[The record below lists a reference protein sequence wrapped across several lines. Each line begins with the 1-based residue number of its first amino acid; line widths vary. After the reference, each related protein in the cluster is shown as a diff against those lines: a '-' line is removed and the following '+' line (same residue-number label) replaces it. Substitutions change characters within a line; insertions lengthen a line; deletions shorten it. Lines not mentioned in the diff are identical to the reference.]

1 MSRIGNKP
9 VALPDGVQVTV
20 VNGDLTVKGPK
31 GELSWRPPQSTTVT
45 IDRQAGVVR
54 VERASDNRQ
63 HKALH
68 GLTRALIANMV
79 TGVSRGYERG
89 LEIYGTGYN
98 CKLEGRNLLLNLGY
112 TGRSMGRSAQFSIPI
127 PDGVEVQILV
137 PAARGET
144 EPAKLTVRGIDKWK
158 VGQFAADIRR
168 LRKPE
173 PYQGKGVRYAG
184 EQIKRKAGKA
194 FAGGPT

>member
-1 MSRIGNKP
+1 MSRIGKKP
-9 VALPDGVQVTV
+9 VPLPDGVQVTV
-20 VNGDLTVKGPK
+20 QDHKVKAKGPK
-31 GELSWRPPQSTTVT
+31 GELTWPLPESVTVSV
-45 IDRQAGVVR
+45 DAEAGLIR
-54 VERASDNRQ
+54 VARASDERQ
-63 HKALH
+63 DKALH

-79 TGVSRGYERG
+79 TGVNQGYERG

-98 CKLEGRNLLLNLGY
+98 CKLEGRNLVLNLGFS
-112 TGRSMGRSAQFSIPI
+112 GRGMGRPGQFVVPV
-127 PDGVEVQILV
+127 PEGLEVQILA

-144 EPAKLTVRGIDKWK
+144 DPAKLVIRGVDKGK
-158 VGQFAADIRR
+158 VGQFAAEVRG

-194 FAGGPT
+194 FAGGAG